1 MEALEQLKL
10 RLQRDLRQ
18 AEQWIRAI
26 DGFQARQQLPITRVE
41 DLGRE
46 TSQIRAL
53 RTRAASTLLTVA
65 FLGEFSSGKSFLI
78 SGLQGHLKLEQVQ
91 GNGRALHK
99 YTGLLPSSPRPT
111 NSCPAT
117 VVPVEALAS
126 AKDNRNA
133 SVLRVRFSHSTEW
146 EELSSEDSPLIAAA
160 YATDLPEYVA
170 GRRDSHRQLEV
181 AEVELLITDHLLP
194 AKLYDLPGHNAP
206 NKVHDGIVRELMQ
219 NADCFV
225 YVSKATR
232 VLSESDLELIRFL
245 YNHHNGKKVIWA
257 VTAIDLAQDVGF
269 DNRPNWMASVAQ
281 NNEYL
286 KKNFVTPDGEPDL
299 AFFGDGFV
307 GVSPALEAQGR
318 FLQGTDPT
326 FASTAIAESRMADIR
341 RILTDVIEAGSGH
354 RHLVDVATEARAI
367 IHRRQQELN
376 EILATE
382 RVPFDELEQEESAL
396 QKNIED
402 LNLALESIRSS
413 LSSLLERRLR
423 KIMIAF
429 SSEALSKELHRQLD
443 DQIRQA
449 NLRSERVV
457 NQLEVRRTQV
467 VRDWF
472 LGENGPT
479 AQWDAELESL
489 RNEATLALRQTIRL
503 RQTAENGHGA
513 DAFNLDLLRFSSR
526 DRSAA
531 EAEDVLDRAMSM
543 ASHVVPLAGT
553 VVATIGAATG
563 SILFL
568 PVGLGVIAAGAWT
581 AFRRRRRAD
590 TVLELLRE
598 EEIRHLDHVASEA
611 ASWFA
616 MNASVVGNDLVYRTC
631 EIAQH
636 QRTQA
641 ANSLVRV
648 RQRRAQLAN
657 VERQELIRELEAMC
671 AEGKKLLT
679 SLEQLHREDRPTGAE
694 SVRRNG
700 GFVPPSSNGR
710 VRRAPGASPATPHPR
725 TPR

>member
-10 RLQRDLRQ
+10 RLQRDLGH
-18 AEQWIRAI
+18 AERWIRTI
-26 DGFQARQQLPITRVE
+26 DDFQERQQLPVTRVE
-41 DLGRE
+41 DLSRE
-46 TSQIRAL
+46 VSQIRAL

-78 SGLQGHLKLEQVQ
+78 SGLQGHLKLEQIQ
-91 GNGRALHK
+91 GDGRALHK

-117 VVPVEALAS
+117 VVPVEASAS
-126 AKDNRNA
+126 GEKRDA

-146 EELSSEDSPLIAAA
+146 EELSSDDSPLVAAA

-170 GRRDSHRQLEV
+170 GRRDSHRELEV
-181 AEVELLITDHLLP
+181 AEVELLIKDHLLP

-206 NKVHDGIVRELMQ
+206 NKVHDAIVRELMQ

-232 VLSESDLELIRFL
+232 ALSESDLELIRFL

-257 VTAIDLAQDVGF
+257 VSAIDLAQDIGF
-269 DNRPNWMASVAQ
+269 DNRPDWMASVAQ

-286 KKNFVTPDGEPDL
+286 KKNFATPDGEPDL
-299 AFFGDGFV
+299 AFFGEGFV

-318 FLQGTDPT
+318 FLQATDPT
-326 FASTAIAESRMADIR
+326 FAATALAESRMGDIR
-341 RILTDVIEAGSGH
+341 RILTDVIEAGSGR

-367 IHRRQQELN
+367 IHRRQHELN

-396 QKNIED
+396 QKNIRD
-402 LNLALESIRSS
+402 LDLALESIRSD
-413 LSSLLERRLR
+413 LSISLERRLK

-429 SSEALSKELHRQLD
+429 SPAALSKELHNELD
-443 DQIRQA
+443 DQIRQG

-467 VRDWF
+467 VGDWF
-472 LGENGPT
+472 LRENGPT
-479 AQWDAELESL
+479 ARWDAELEAL
-489 RNEATLALRQTIRL
+489 RNEAALALSQTIRV
-503 RQTAENGHGA
+503 RRTAENGHA
-513 DAFNLDLLRFSSR
+513 TDAFNLDMLRFSSR
-526 DRSAA
+526 DHSEA
-531 EAEDVLDRAMSM
+531 EAGDVLDRAMSM

-553 VVATIGAATG
+553 AVAAIGAATG
-563 SILFL
+563 SVLFL
-568 PVGLGVIAAGAWT
+568 PVGLGAIAAGAWT
-581 AFRRRRRAD
+581 VFKRRRRAD

-631 EIAQH
+631 EIAEH

-641 ANSLVRV
+641 ANNLIRV
-648 RQRRAQLAN
+648 RQRRTQLAN
-657 VERQELIRELEAMC
+657 VERQGVIRELEGMC
-671 AEGKKLLT
+671 AEGKRLLT
-679 SLEQLHREDRPTGAE
+679 SLEQLHRADRPTAEE

-700 GFVPPSSNGR
+700 GFVPSSSNDN
-710 VRRAPGASPATPHPR
+710 VRNVS
-725 TPR
+725 